1 MIYIFLADGCEEIE
15 ALTPVDVLRRAGCE
29 VKTVGVG
36 SKTITGAHQIPIT
49 CDMTEAEV
57 TYQGLE
63 MVVLPG
69 GMPGTRNL
77 EASQTVL
84 SAVKYAAE
92 NGIWVAAICAAPS
105 VLGHMGFLKGRK
117 ATCFPG
123 FEGELAGAKVTGEP
137 VCTDGK
143 WITARGMGVALE
155 FSLKLAEVLQGL
167 ETAQKLSESLQCP
180 RP

>member
-1 MIYIFLADGCEEIE
+1 
-15 ALTPVDVLRRAGCE
+15 
-29 VKTVGVG
+29 
-36 SKTITGAHQIPIT
+36 
-49 CDMTEAEV
+49 
-57 TYQGLE
+57 

-84 SAVKYAAE
+84 SVVKYAAE
-92 NGIWVAAICAAPS
+92 NGLWVAAICAAPS
-105 VLGHMGFLKGRK
+105 VLGHMGLLKGRN

-123 FEGELAGAKVTGEP
+123 FEDELAGANPTGES
-137 VCTDGK
+137 VCVDGK

-155 FSLKLAEVLQGL
+155 FGLKLAEVLQGR

-180 RP
+180 RG

>member
-36 SKTITGAHQIPIT
+36 GKTITGAHQIPIT
-49 CDMTEAEV
+49 CDMTETEV
-57 TYQGLE
+57 TYSGME

-105 VLGHMGFLKGRK
+105 ILGHMGLLKGRH

-123 FEGELAGAKVTGEP
+123 FEGELTEAKVTGER
-137 VCTDGK
+137 VCADGK

-155 FSLKLAEVLQGL
+155 FSLKLAEVLRGM

-180 RP
+180 QQ

>member
-36 SKTITGAHQIPIT
+36 GKTITGAHQIPIT

-155 FSLKLAEVLQGL
+155 CSLKLAEVLQGL

>member
-36 SKTITGAHQIPIT
+36 GKTITGAHQIPIT